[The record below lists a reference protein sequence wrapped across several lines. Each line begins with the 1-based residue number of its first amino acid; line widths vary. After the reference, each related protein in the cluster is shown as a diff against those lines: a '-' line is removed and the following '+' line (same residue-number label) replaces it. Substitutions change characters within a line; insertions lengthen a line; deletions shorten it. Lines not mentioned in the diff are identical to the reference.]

1 MWNSTVDVTGYDKP
15 IVVYG
20 NVSREVWR
28 SVSRQQDNAKARS
41 HTKRGPGRMP
51 FRRRRDPHPRR
62 GGRLDPGGAAPAATA
77 RC

>member
-20 NVSREVWR
+20 NVSRKTWR
-28 SVSRQQDNAKARS
+28 NVMRPPDNAVKVRS

-51 FRRRRDPHPRR
+51 FRRRP
-62 GGRLDPGGAAPAATA
+62 
-77 RC
+77 